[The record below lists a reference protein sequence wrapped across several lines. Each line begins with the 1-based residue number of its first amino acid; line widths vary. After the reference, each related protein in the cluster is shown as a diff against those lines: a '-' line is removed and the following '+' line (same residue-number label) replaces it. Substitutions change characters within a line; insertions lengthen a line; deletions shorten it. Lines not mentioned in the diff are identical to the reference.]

1 MKKNRITILVLLLSL
16 STYVFSQNQSPV
28 AVNDTITVNSGGTYT
43 FSPWANDYDPDGDPF
58 LISFATFKHHSGTIS
73 VSYSSIDIIMN
84 YVSENDTIIY
94 FLKDNHDSV
103 SNMGYI
109 FVTVNNNHTTDT
121 LSINNVSAPFYP
133 IGNNFWNRKSY
144 PEITS
149 ASFEVPKGSGKSTIF
164 TSVPWIGGLDDN
176 DDLHIDL
183 KFYSIE
189 GSDYFYGPVCDTNML
204 LMYSDTAFNRV
215 WKITKEEISYHKHN
229 YWKSSYIVP
238 DAIANWPA
246 QGDTLI
252 GQNLQMA
259 TFIDNNNDGK
269 YNPSDG
275 DYPKI
280 RGDESVFMIYNDM
293 KKPHTESDGVAMG
306 VEFHQ
311 TAYGYNCP
319 TDSALNNTIFMH
331 YDIYNRSNNDYHD
344 VYFTLFTDFD
354 IGYAGDDYIGCDSTR
369 NLIYAYNGFNIDGF
383 NIPPRPSFYGTNP
396 PAQGVVFLSENMSSF
411 IIPKQGSINPPVNTS
426 LQYSCYSAMQ
436 ANWADSTH
444 LTYGGNGYGGTIS
457 TNYMFSGDPND
468 TTTWSDRM
476 PYPDSTNIIGIPFD
490 RRGYGS
496 IGPFTLNAG
505 DVKSIDLA
513 YVYARDT
520 TKNNFEN
527 VSVLKAAVDKIQYY
541 YDNDSTPCGG
551 SFTAINKQNI
561 IANTVNIYPNPVDNK
576 LFINYKPNST
586 YSIFEIYS
594 INGKLI
600 KYGKLKRQRINS
612 LDVNELNSG
621 LYIIRILD
629 GFDAISKKF
638 IVK

>member
-1 MKKNRITILVLLLSL
+1 MKKNRLIILVLLLSL

-58 LISFATFKHHSGTIS
+58 SILSAHFIHGSGYID
-73 VSYSSIDIIMN
+73 VSYSSIDIKMK
-84 YVSENDTIIY
+84 YASAVDTVVY
-94 FLKDNHDSV
+94 LLKDSHNNI
-103 SNMGYI
+103 SNSGFI
-109 FVTVNNNHTTDT
+109 FVTINNNHTNDT
-121 LSINNVSAPFYP
+121 LTINNVSAPFFP
-133 IGNNFWNRKSY
+133 IGNAFWDY
-144 PEITS
+144 IGT
-149 ASFEVPKGSGKSTIF
+149 AMYEVPKGSGKRTIF
-164 TSVPWIGGLDDN
+164 TSRPWIGGLDN
-176 DDLHIDL
+176 NNDLHITAEQYTANGNDL
-183 KFYSIE
+183 
-189 GSDYFYGPVCDTNML
+189 FYGPVCDTNML
-204 LMYSDTAFNRV
+204 LMYSDTTFNRV

-229 YWKSSYIVP
+229 YWKSSYVVP

-246 QGDTLI
+246 EGDTLI
-252 GQNLQMA
+252 GQNHKMA
-259 TFIDNNNDGK
+259 AYIDNNNDGK
-269 YNPSDG
+269 YNPRDG

-293 KKPHTESDGVAMG
+293 KKPHTESGGPAMR

-311 TAYGYNCP
+311 TAYAYNCP

-344 VYFTLFTDFD
+344 VYFTAFTDFD
-354 IGYAGDDYIGCDSTR
+354 IGYPNDDYIGCDSTR
-369 NLIYAYNGFNIDGF
+369 NLFYAYNGFNIDGF
-383 NIPPRPSFYGTNP
+383 NIPPRPSFYGVNP
-396 PAQGVVFLSENMSSF
+396 PAQGVVFLSENMNNFMTSNNTY
-411 IIPKQGSINPPVNTS
+411 IPGIQTDPH
-426 LQYSCYSAMQ
+426 LYYHCYNYMKAIWS
-436 ANWADSTH
+436 DSTH
-444 LTYGGNGYGGTIS
+444 LTYGGNGYGGTIP
-457 TNYMFSGDPND
+457 TNFIFSGDPND
-468 TTTWSDRM
+468 TTTWSDRI

-496 IGPFTLNAG
+496 IGPFTLNSG

-513 YVYARDT
+513 YVYARNT

-551 SFTAINKQNI
+551 SFSAINKLSI

-576 LFINYKPNST
+576 LFIDYKANSP
-586 YSIFEIYS
+586 YSIFEIYN

-600 KYGKLKRQRINS
+600 KYGKLKRQKTNS
-612 LDVNELNSG
+612 VDVNKLNSG